1 MKKLFYSAIACSLFL
16 FSCKTSSGEK
26 EKSIPVMTAM
36 DSLRM
41 KLNAMVDSSGIK
53 TGFAFMNPETKDTLS
68 VNGNKQFTLMSV
80 VKLAQAV
87 VILKNVD
94 EGKLQLDQ
102 QLHFSKDD
110 IRKNTHS
117 PMLDQFPGKTE
128 FDLSLKETIKYAVTE
143 SDNNACDRLYKLVSP
158 KEVTATLHQL
168 GITEIEIAT
177 DYTHMKEDSI
187 FVNHCSPFAMITLL
201 QLLQERKLLSDSS
214 TGFLL
219 QIMVETNNPAD
230 RIKGQ
235 LPTGTK
241 VAHKT
246 GTMSTDST
254 GLCPAFNDVGIVY
267 FPNGK
272 PLYVSVFLSDTKA
285 APEKNA
291 AHIALLTRMVW
302 DFYGKG
308 NQVK

>member
-1 MKKLFYSAIACSLFL
+1 MKTFFYAAIVSSLFL
-16 FSCKTSSGEK
+16 FSCENTSGEK
-26 EKSIPVMTAM
+26 EKALPALTAM
-36 DSLRM
+36 DSLRLQ
-41 KLNAMVDSSGIK
+41 LNAIVDSSGIK
-53 TGFAFMNPETKDTLS
+53 TGFAFFNPETNDTLS
-68 VNGNKQFTLMSV
+68 VNGNKPFTLMSV

-94 EGKLQLDQ
+94 EGKFQIDQL
-102 QLHFSKDD
+102 LHFSKDD

-158 KEVTATLHQL
+158 KEVTAQLHQL
-168 GITEIEIAT
+168 GITEIEIAS
-177 DYTHMKEDSI
+177 DYAHLKEDSL
-187 FVNHCSPFAMITLL
+187 FVNHSSPFAMIKLL
-201 QLLQERKLLSDSS
+201 QLLQERKLLADS
-214 TGFLL
+214 TTDFLL
-219 QIMVETNNPAD
+219 QIMIETHNPAD

-235 LPTGTK
+235 LPEGTV

-272 PLYVSVFLSDTKA
+272 PLYVSAFLSDSKA
-285 APEKNA
+285 GSEKNA
-291 AHIALLTRMVW
+291 AHIALLTKTVW
-302 DFYGKG
+302 DFYGKR
-308 NQVK
+308 NQAK

>member
-1 MKKLFYSAIACSLFL
+1 MKKLFSVFAFALLL
-16 FSCKTSSGEK
+16 FSCENSSGEK
-26 EKSIPVMTAM
+26 EKSVPELTAI
-36 DSLRM
+36 DSLRIQ
-41 KLNAMVDSSGIK
+41 LNAIVDSSGIK
-53 TGFAFMNPETKDTLS
+53 TGFAFLNPETGDTLS

-94 EGKLQLDQ
+94 EGKFQLDQ
-102 QLHFSKDD
+102 LLHFSKDD

-117 PMLDQFPGKTE
+117 PMLDQFPGKEE

-143 SDNNACDRLYKLVSP
+143 SDNNACDRLYKLISP
-158 KEVTATLHQL
+158 KDVTSRLHQL

-177 DYTHMKEDSI
+177 DYTNMKEDSI
-187 FVNHCSPFAMITLL
+187 FVNHCSPFAMIKLL
-201 QLLQERKLLSDSS
+201 QQVQERKLLSASS
-214 TGFLL
+214 TDFLL
-219 QIMVETNNPAD
+219 QIMTETHNPAD

-235 LPTGTK
+235 LPEGTV

-267 FPNGK
+267 LPDGK
-272 PLYVSVFLSDTKA
+272 PLYISVFLSDSKA
-285 APEKNA
+285 GQDKNA
-291 AHIALLTRMVW
+291 AHIALLTKTVW
-302 DFYGKG
+302 DFYGNK
-308 NQVK
+308 K